1 MHSLQSTALHES
13 VWVAVPGSVGECVI
27 AKLDPLV
34 ATGESA
40 SASRSGAA
48 ASLGYRSA
56 VVIG

>member
-1 MHSLQSTALHES
+1 MRRLQSTALRES

-27 AKLDPLV
+27 AKLDPLA

-40 SASRSGAA
+40 SASRSGTA

-56 VVIG
+56 VDIG